1 MGIGSSFKKFVSNPK
16 RVATAAVTLGG
27 SEVWRGLAKPLFGK
41 KDEGSPERYTPL
53 EAEQKKALGLYDQEI
68 NRLKEFDPNKLA
80 RIQTT
85 LLENQE
91 RASADDAERQA
102 QEIVARRGLG
112 KSSVGL
118 GAILGAKRDIQNRIN
133 TVRANEPILQQGF
146 EGERLARIG
155 DITGG
160 INNIFGQR
168 MYTPAVAG
176 GARIGGLIQPLLG
189 IGGAALAAKYGQNP
203 LSGYQIGSGL
213 GQSVQNY
220 RG

>member
-1 MGIGSSFKKFVSNPK
+1 MGLGSSFKKFTSNPK
-16 RVATAAVTLGG
+16 RMATAAITLGG
-27 SEVWRGLAKPLFGK
+27 SEVWRKLKDPLLGK
-41 KDEGSPERYTPL
+41 KDSGSPANYTQL
-53 EAEQKKALGLYDQEI
+53 EPEQAQALGIYSNELS
-68 NRLKEFDPNKLA
+68 RLKEFNPNEIAKA
-80 RIQTT
+80 QVNQ
-85 LLENQE
+85 LENQA
-91 RASADDAERQA
+91 RSGADDAERVAKTLAA
-102 QEIVARRGLG
+102 QRGLG
-112 KSSVGL
+112 KSSVGI
-118 GAILGAKRDIQNRIN
+118 GAILGAKRDLQDRIN
-133 TVRANEPILQQGF
+133 AVRAQEPILQQGF

-160 INNIFGQR
+160 INSIFGQR